1 MKQINIKPQEA
12 EIPETESSCDVVI
25 SALSLE
31 KECPGDDPKTR
42 QEKLVTYLKTVIAER
57 EQLLSMI
64 QKLESDPRM
73 VKFIER
79 LISGDSGDVAF
90 ETAGLKTLI
99 DDTTD
104 EEVTNE
110 NVDISKEV
118 ADFYQE
124 KGVAKEVVDEF
135 ILFVE
140 TFIGQVYE
148 KEIGRTVLDVL
159 WLAFMYEND
168 VRKSY
173 DEGLIKGQ
181 NKKIE
186 SLRFERKN
194 VDGLGAI
201 GGGAMSMPQTKKVG
215 YIEGLLNK

>member
-1 MKQINIKPQEA
+1 
-12 EIPETESSCDVVI
+12 
-25 SALSLE
+25 
-31 KECPGDDPKTR
+31 
-42 QEKLVTYLKTVIAER
+42 
-57 EQLLSMI
+57 
-64 QKLESDPRM
+64 M

-135 ILFVE
+135 VLFVE